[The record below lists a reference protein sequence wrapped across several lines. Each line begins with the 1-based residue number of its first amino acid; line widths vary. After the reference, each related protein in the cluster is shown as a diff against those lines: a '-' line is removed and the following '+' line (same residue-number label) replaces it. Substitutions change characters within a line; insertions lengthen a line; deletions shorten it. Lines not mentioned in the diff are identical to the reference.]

1 MCNLSG
7 VRSKDP
13 RRKWLSLASLGLCYI
28 AVLVIVRD
36 LFQKA
41 FSVCNT
47 AHMCY
52 CLPLLR
58 GALYPS

>member
-13 RRKWLSLASLGLCYI
+13 RRKWLSLASLGLCYM
-28 AVLVIVRD
+28 ALLVIVRA
-36 LFQKA
+36 LFHKA

-47 AHMCY
+47 AYMCY
-52 CLPLLR
+52 CLPLRR
-58 GALYPS
+58 GALYLS